1 MCHERYLRRRR
12 EADESREIWREFES
26 TQPVGD
32 PEAPQP
38 EAATEQEATEASE
51 AIAISER

>member
-12 EADESREIWREFES
+12 EADESREIWRDFES

>member
-12 EADESREIWREFES
+12 EADESRAIWQDFES

-32 PEAPQP
+32 PEPPEP
-38 EAATEQEATEASE
+38 EAVTEPAPAKGDEAVAVPD
-51 AIAISER
+51 R